1 MPIPKKSKRIS
12 RSFIRDEVYNTLFK
26 WIMDGVLRPG
36 EKLMDKELSETLGVS
51 RTPVREALKRLE
63 DKALV
68 EASASR
74 WTRVA
79 GITINEAKLIYPII
93 STLESLA
100 GSMAITHLSAQDY
113 KLMEQA
119 NVDLKEAMEAR
130 NPIKASGADTQ
141 FHDAYIKKSGNHF
154 LIDILQDLK
163 IKHRRL
169 EVIYFGGC
177 ACASDSLDEH
187 SQIVDALK
195 SKDVDRAVKLIRS
208 NWLGS
213 LERLQRDSKKKR

>member
-1 MPIPKKSKRIS
+1 M
-12 RSFIRDEVYNTLFK
+12 
-26 WIMDGVLRPG
+26 RPG
-36 EKLMDKELSETLGVS
+36 EKLLDKELSETLGVS

-79 GITINEAKLIYPII
+79 EITIDEAELIYPII

-100 GSMAITHLSAQDY
+100 GSMAVTHLSAQDY
-113 KLMEQA
+113 KLMEKA
-119 NVDLKEAMEAR
+119 NMDLKEAMEAR
-130 NPIKASGADTQ
+130 DPMKASSADAQ
-141 FHDAYIKKSGNHF
+141 FHDVYIKKSGNHY
-154 LIDILQDLK
+154 LVDILKDLK

-177 ACASDSLDEH
+177 ACASVSLDEH
-187 SQIVDALK
+187 CQIVDALR
-195 SKDVDRAVKLIRS
+195 SKDVDLAVKLIKS
-208 NWLGS
+208 NWIGS
-213 LERLQRDSKKKR
+213 LGRLQRDSKKN